1 VNLQLFNRE
10 ALAMPFAGRD
20 NGSSGRNDVSATPSF
35 AQLVDRLR
43 AGDDDAATRV
53 IRRFG
58 RALIR
63 LARQQLDSRV
73 RQKCDPEDVVQSVYR
88 SFFARCRDGQFD
100 FPAWDGL
107 WGVLSL
113 MTIRKCANRAEHFHA
128 ACRDAGREVDLEG
141 RPGDPAWQP
150 PDRQPTPAEATL
162 LTDLVERLMRDL
174 DQRERH
180 MLSLSLQGYTA
191 QEISP
196 QVGRSERTVERLL
209 GRVHKQLLRMQ
220 TEDT

>member
-1 VNLQLFNRE
+1 
-10 ALAMPFAGRD
+10 
-20 NGSSGRNDVSATPSF
+20 VSATPSF
-35 AQLVDRLR
+35 AQLMDRLR
-43 AGDDDAATRV
+43 AGDDDAATQV
-53 IRRFG
+53 FRRFS

-63 LARQQLDSRV
+63 LARQHLDSRV

-113 MTIRKCANRAEHFHA
+113 MTIRKCANRARYVRTA
-128 ACRDAGREVDLEG
+128 RRDPEREVGLEG
-141 RPGDPAWQP
+141 RPGDLAWQP
-150 PDRQPTPAEATL
+150 PDRQPTPAEATM
-162 LTDLVERLMRDL
+162 LTDLVTRLMRDL
-174 DQRERH
+174 DERERH
-180 MLSLSLQGYTA
+180 MLSLSLQGYTV

-196 QVGRSERTVERLL
+196 QVRRSERTVERLL

-220 TEDT
+220 ADDT